1 MITMESSTIQ
11 AKESDRAMI
20 RDAMATYTGPINVV
34 TPPPGTNALAE
45 WRGVNQIALP
55 GSSLQS
61 KDQNELAAKVRR
73 LRELAAQGAGAV
85 SIAKS
90 LKLSRAGI
98 VELARVNGVALN
110 G

>member
-1 MITMESSTIQ
+1 
-11 AKESDRAMI
+11 MI

>member
-1 MITMESSTIQ
+1 MVSMESSTIQ
-11 AKESDRAMI
+11 AKEADRAMI

-55 GSSLQS
+55 GSSLNTR
-61 KDQNELAAKVRR
+61 DQNELLAKVGRM
-73 LRELAAQGAGAV
+73 RELAAQGAGAV

-90 LKLSRAGI
+90 LKLSKQGLLN
-98 VELARVNGVALN
+98 LAKTHGVALN